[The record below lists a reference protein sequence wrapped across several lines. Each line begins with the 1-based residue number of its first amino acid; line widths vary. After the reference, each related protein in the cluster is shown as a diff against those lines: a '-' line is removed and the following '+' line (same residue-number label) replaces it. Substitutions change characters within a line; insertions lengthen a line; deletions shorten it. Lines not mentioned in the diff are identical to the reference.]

1 MIHVLRVVNKLT
13 GFRFFPCR
21 TTDRVSSSTHV
32 EQLPGF
38 PLHLHVV
45 DSYPRYDNDDPD
57 DLGTGELFFEE
68 DV

>member
-13 GFRFFPCR
+13 GFRFYPCR
-21 TTDRVSSSTHV
+21 TTDRVSI
-32 EQLPGF
+32 
-38 PLHLHVV
+38 HLHVV
-45 DSYPRYDNDDPD
+45 DSYPRYDNYDTD